1 MKPDINLCAF
11 FMLRASFRFY
21 LCRLLIKLIPLVL
34 QKRVTGL
41 RFRLH
46 NRCNTIK
53 TRLSPLMWTAVTI
66 IYLTDCL
73 SVNQT
78 ILVNPDEQNNS
89 TSYKDNKRLKALI
102 ITGSV
107 AAVFAVA
114 VGLFCYRRRQLRSV
128 LEQRFAR

>member
-41 RFRLH
+41 HFRLH

-53 TRLSPLMWTAVTI
+53 TRLSPLLWTAVTI

-78 ILVNPDEQNNS
+78 ILVNLDEQN

>member
-1 MKPDINLCAF
+1 
-11 FMLRASFRFY
+11 
-21 LCRLLIKLIPLVL
+21 
-34 QKRVTGL
+34 
-41 RFRLH
+41 
-46 NRCNTIK
+46 
-53 TRLSPLMWTAVTI
+53 MWTAVTI

-78 ILVNPDEQNNS
+78 ILVNPDEQNNN
-89 TSYKDNKRLKALI
+89 TSYKDKKRLKALI

>member
-41 RFRLH
+41 HFRLH

-53 TRLSPLMWTAVTI
+53 TRLSPLLWTAVTI

-78 ILVNPDEQNNS
+78 ILVNPDEQN
-89 TSYKDNKRLKALI
+89 TSYKENKRLKALI

>member
-1 MKPDINLCAF
+1 
-11 FMLRASFRFY
+11 MLRASFRFY

-41 RFRLH
+41 HFRLH

-53 TRLSPLMWTAVTI
+53 TRLSPLLWTAVTI

-78 ILVNPDEQNNS
+78 ILVNPDEQN

>member
-41 RFRLH
+41 HFRLH

-53 TRLSPLMWTAVTI
+53 TRLSPLLWTAVTI

-78 ILVNPDEQNNS
+78 ILVNPDEQN